1 MLASNTPHMAAA
13 DQSGARPPHSK
24 ELTLSCL
31 PMKFKGAAVKIF
43 IVLPIILSLRFESS
57 AQPTQTLKR
66 DPVSNPVS
74 KVWVADNGDGT
85 YKNPIIHADY
95 SDPDVIRVGE
105 DFYLVASSFNQAPG
119 LPILHSKD
127 LVNWSIIAHVFK
139 RQVPYD
145 VFSKPQHG
153 NGVWA
158 PAIRYHEGEFYIYYP
173 DPDFGIYLT
182 KAKTAA
188 GPWSEPLLI
197 KPAKGWIDPC
207 PLWDGDGK
215 AYLVSAMAASR
226 SGVKSI
232 LVVSRMS
239 EDGTKLLDDG
249 VMVFDG
255 HDKHPTLEGPKFYKR
270 NGYYYILA
278 PAGGVEEG
286 WQLALRSKNIYG
298 PYEEKIVLARG
309 KSPINGPHQGAWVDT
324 QTGEDWFIHF
334 QDKGAYGR
342 IVHLQPMKW
351 INDWPVMGIDTDG
364 DGTGEPVL
372 THKKPN
378 VGRSWP
384 IVTPQD
390 SDEFNTNELGLQWQW
405 NANPGT
411 HWAFPSGSL
420 GFLRLFNLPLPDGFR
435 NFWDVPNLLLQKFPA
450 AEFTAT
456 TKVRFT
462 PRADDEEIGLI
473 VTGLDYAYISV
484 KKKADG
490 LLISQTIAK
499 DAETGSRGKESA
511 AVAVKADTFYLRVKV
526 SNKAVCNFS
535 YSTDGTKFF
544 AVGEAFNARKGKW
557 IGAKVGIFAVATSKT
572 REMGYAD
579 FDWFRSEPPR

>member
-1 MLASNTPHMAAA
+1 
-13 DQSGARPPHSK
+13 
-24 ELTLSCL
+24 
-31 PMKFKGAAVKIF
+31 MKPKGSAVKLL
-43 IVLPIILSLRFESS
+43 VGLLIILFFRLDSL

-66 DPVSNPVS
+66 DPVPSPVS

-85 YKNPIIHADY
+85 YKNPILHADY
-95 SDPDVIRVGE
+95 SDPDVIRVGD

-119 LPILHSKD
+119 LPILQSKD
-127 LVNWSIIAHVFK
+127 LVNWTIIGHVFA

-182 KAKTAA
+182 KARTAA

-207 PLWDGDGK
+207 PLWDSDGK

-255 HDKHPTLEGPKFYKR
+255 HDQQPTLEGPKFYKR

-286 WQLALRSKNIYG
+286 WQLALRSRNIYG
-298 PYEEKIVLARG
+298 PYREKIVLARG
-309 KSPINGPHQGAWVDT
+309 KSSINGPHQGAWVDT
-324 QTGEDWFIHF
+324 QTGEGWFIHF
-334 QDKGAYGR
+334 QDRGAYGR

-351 INDWPVMGIDTDG
+351 INDWPVMGVDTDG

-390 SDEFNTNELGLQWQW
+390 SDEFNANGLGPQWQW
-405 NANPGT
+405 SANPGT
-411 HWAFPSGSL
+411 NWAFPAGSL
-420 GFLRLFNLPLPDGFR
+420 GFLRLFNLQLPDGWR

-450 AEFTAT
+450 PEFTAT
-456 TKVRFT
+456 TKVKFI
-462 PRADDEEIGLI
+462 PRADGEEMGLI
-473 VTGLDYAYISV
+473 VMGLDYAYVSV
-484 KKKADG
+484 EKKTDG
-490 LLISQTIAK
+490 LFISQTVVK
-499 DAETGSRGKESA
+499 DAETGARGKASA
-511 AVAVKADTFYLRVKV
+511 AIAQKGDTVYLRVRV
-526 SNKAVCNFS
+526 SSNAVCNFS
-535 YSTDGTKFF
+535 YSSDGINFSSI
-544 AVGEAFNARKGKW
+544 GDAFNARKGKW
-557 IGAKVGIFAVATSKT
+557 IGAKVGIFAVATGKT

-579 FDWFRSEPPR
+579 FDWFRIE